1 MRAVLPDGPFT
12 KYQALAVATVGLTLA
27 LIAVG
32 AIVRTTGSG
41 LGCPDWPLCHG
52 RLIPPAERTAII
64 EYSHRSLAAV
74 VGLLIVATSAATLL
88 TRRADRSARI
98 LAVIALPLLAL
109 QAWFG
114 KVTVER
120 ELPPEVVAIH
130 LATALTLLGILSVI
144 AAFAILGEQRER
156 IVSTERDRFLRNT
169 MIVVA
174 GIAAILLGGAYVVGS
189 GSTAACTTWPGCAE
203 APVPFV
209 DGAREQAIHWAHRL
223 SVLVGLAAV
232 GWLVLSAEHL
242 REPSEGLRFG
252 VRTLAAL
259 YVLQIAIGGLNI
271 WTQFSEAALV
281 LHLAAG
287 AAVWAVVVVLEV
299 AGRFRPEPVRLP
311 ARAAGS
317 TTPRGA
323 QLGTRG

>member
-1 MRAVLPDGPFT
+1 MRAVLPDGPLT
-12 KYQALAVATVGLTLA
+12 RYQALALATVALTLA

-52 RLIPPAERTAII
+52 QLIPPAERTAII
-64 EYSHRSLAAV
+64 EYSHRTLAAV

-144 AAFAILGEQRER
+144 AAFAVLGERRER
-156 IVSTERDRFLRNT
+156 VVSPERERFLRNT
-169 MIVVA
+169 MLVVA
-174 GIAAILLGGAYVVGS
+174 GIAAVLLGGAYVVGS

-203 APVPFV
+203 APIPFL
-209 DGAREQAIHWAHRL
+209 DGAREQAIHWGHRL
-223 SVLVGLAAV
+223 SVVVGLAAV

-252 VRTLAAL
+252 TRMLAAL

-271 WTQFSEAALV
+271 WTQFSEVALV

-287 AAVWAVVVVLEV
+287 AAVWAVAVVLQV
-299 AGRFRPEPVRLP
+299 AGRFRPEPVRVP
-311 ARAAGS
+311 ARATGS
-317 TTPRGA
+317 RTPRGA